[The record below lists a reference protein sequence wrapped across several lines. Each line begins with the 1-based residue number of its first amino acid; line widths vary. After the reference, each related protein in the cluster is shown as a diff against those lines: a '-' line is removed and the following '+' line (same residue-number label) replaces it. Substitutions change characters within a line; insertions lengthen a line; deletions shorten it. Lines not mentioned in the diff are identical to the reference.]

1 MKRREFVTLLGGT
14 DGGRSRRERGPQT
27 RSDEFQGRSRHMH
40 RRNFLGLLS
49 AIVAWPCAGSTQSAK
64 KRPVVGILAQG
75 TPAQLK
81 GLRFRQSFLDGMR
94 ELGYIEGRDFA
105 IVARAAETT
114 GDLPRVAKDLVQLN
128 PDVIL
133 AGASAHG
140 LAAKT
145 ATSTIPIVV
154 PALGNPIALGLIET
168 DARPG
173 GNLTGIMPYIKGLPA
188 KQLELAREIV
198 PSALKIGIVNN
209 SSDVKAV
216 GQWDEIEAV
225 VPKLDIK
232 IASADVR
239 KPEDIEPAFKKF
251 EAEHVEVVVV
261 LQSSLLIIERAR
273 IASTAAATRLPTV
286 YGYREHVETGGLISY
301 GINLD
306 ACFHR
311 AATYVYKILKGTPAA
326 NLPVEFPT
334 KLELVINITTA
345 KVLGLEIP
353 PTLLARADEVI
364 E

>member
-1 MKRREFVTLLGGT
+1 
-14 DGGRSRRERGPQT
+14 
-27 RSDEFQGRSRHMH
+27 MH
-40 RRNFLGLLS
+40 RRNFLRLLG
-49 AIVAWPCAGSTQSAK
+49 ATAAWPCVAAAQSAK
-64 KRPVVGILAQG
+64 KRPVVAILGQG
-75 TPAQLK
+75 APAQRE
-81 GLRFRQSFLDGMR
+81 GLRFIQSFLHGMR
-94 ELGYIEGRDFA
+94 ELGSIEGRDFDV
-105 IVARAAETT
+105 VARMAASTD
-114 GDLPRVAKDLVQLN
+114 DLPRAAKDLVQLN

-133 AGASAHG
+133 ASASGMAV
-140 LAAKT
+140 AAKM
-145 ATSTIPIVV
+145 ATTTIPIVV
-154 PALGNPIALGLIET
+154 PVLGNPIAPGLIQTE
-168 DARPG
+168 ARPG
-173 GNLTGIMPYIKGLPA
+173 GNLTGIMPYVKGLPA
-188 KQLELAREIV
+188 KQLELAQEIV
-198 PSALKIGIVNN
+198 PGAMKIGILNN
-209 SSDVKAV
+209 SIDVKAK

-225 VPKLDIK
+225 TPKLSIK
-232 IASADVR
+232 IVSVDVS

-353 PTLLARADEVI
+353 PSLLARADEVI